1 MFLTCNRRTRLATI
15 DGTGDKK
22 RGAMKLEDLFKQART
37 MQAQLGETQD
47 AIKAAR
53 VIGESGGGLVRVTLN
68 GSFEA
73 LRVEIDPTT
82 ADEEHSVLEDLVA
95 AAINDAVRRVEA
107 LQREKMGAV
116 ARGLGLPPGLNLP
129 S

>member
-1 MFLTCNRRTRLATI
+1 
-15 DGTGDKK
+15 
-22 RGAMKLEDLFKQART
+22 MKLEDLLKQARS

-53 VIGESGGGLVRVTLN
+53 VTGESGGGLVRVTLN
-68 GSFEA
+68 GAFEA
-73 LRVEIDPTT
+73 LRVEIDPMT
-82 ADEEHSVLEDLVA
+82 ADEERGVLEDLVA

>member
-1 MFLTCNRRTRLATI
+1 MLSICNRRPRLATI

-22 RGAMKLEDLFKQART
+22 RGAMKLEDLFKQARS

-95 AAINDAVRRVEA
+95 AAFNDAVRRVEA

>member
-1 MFLTCNRRTRLATI
+1 
-15 DGTGDKK
+15 
-22 RGAMKLEDLFKQART
+22 MKLEDLLKQARS

-47 AIKAAR
+47 AIKGAR
-53 VIGESGGGLVRVTLN
+53 VTGESGGGLVKVTLN
-68 GSFEA
+68 GAFEA

-82 ADEEHSVLEDLVA
+82 ADEERGVVEDLVA

-107 LQREKMGAV
+107 LQREKMGEV
-116 ARGLGLPPGLNLP
+116 ARGFGLPPGFNPP

>member
-1 MFLTCNRRTRLATI
+1 
-15 DGTGDKK
+15 
-22 RGAMKLEDLFKQART
+22 MKLEDLLKQARS
-37 MQAQLGETQD
+37 MHAQLGETQD

-53 VIGESGGGLVRVTLN
+53 VTGESGGGLVRVTLN
-68 GSFEA
+68 GTFEA

-116 ARGLGLPPGLNLP
+116 ARGLGLPPGLDLP
-129 S
+129 G